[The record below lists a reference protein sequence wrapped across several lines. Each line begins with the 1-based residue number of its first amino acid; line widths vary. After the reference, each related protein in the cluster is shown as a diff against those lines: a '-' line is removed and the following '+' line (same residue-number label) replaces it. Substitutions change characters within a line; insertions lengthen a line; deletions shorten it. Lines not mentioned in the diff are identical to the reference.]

1 MEILKMR
8 KILSNHYL
16 GAMLLAAGLL
26 LTLGAPLWIVL
37 EGGLKKELFMEIWRN
52 PIYPEGLFNA
62 FAVACGTTVL
72 TFCIALP
79 MAFFYT
85 NYRFR
90 GHGMVQFA
98 VLVPMI
104 LPPFVG
110 ALGFQHILGHYGV
123 VNTLLVNM
131 GFERIDMLGA
141 GSGRMFAVCLVEAL
155 HLFPILFLNL
165 SASLGNADN
174 SCIEAAHNL
183 GIGKIKTFFRIRLP
197 QIMPGIFAGASIV
210 AIWSFTELGT
220 PLMFGVTRI
229 TPVQIFNGITEL
241 ENNPMP
247 YTLVVLMLGISILL
261 YSLAKWLMRGSK
273 NRSGSIKGS
282 ASVSIRHL
290 NGLPGML
297 AGGYFLLITLLAV
310 APHIALLL
318 AAAGQNWYD
327 SLLPA
332 SFSLDNFRSALS
344 DPLVLPSI
352 INSLK
357 YSLLATVFATA
368 AGILTALLAVRW
380 KIRGGKLLDALTMLP
395 LAVPGIVMAIGFLG
409 LADALNWKYFNPL
422 SSPVLFL
429 GAAYAIRRLPYVVR
443 SASAGLEQ
451 MPEELEQAGRNLGAG
466 PWRVWCR
473 ITLPAITASLLAG
486 IVFAFGFSMLEV
498 SDSLVLAQRAES
510 FPITRAIYELS
521 GNLGSGPGQACAFGV
536 WAMGFL
542 GAVIYAG
549 IKLAGKNSGSVFRF

>member
-1 MEILKMR
+1 MQKVLK
-8 KILSNHYL
+8 NHYL
-16 GAMLLAAGLL
+16 WALLLAAGLL
-26 LTLGAPLWIVL
+26 LTLGASLWIVL
-37 EGGLKKELFMEIWRN
+37 ESGVKKELFMEIWRN
-52 PIYPEGLFNA
+52 PIYPDGLCNA
-62 FAVACGTTVL
+62 FIVACGTTLL

-79 MAFFYT
+79 MAFLYT
-85 NYRFR
+85 NCRFR

-98 VLVPMI
+98 VLMPMI

-123 VNTLLVNM
+123 INTLLVNM
-131 GFERIDMLGA
+131 GFERLDMLGA
-141 GSGRMFAVCLVEAL
+141 GSGRMFAVCMVEAL

-165 SASLGNADN
+165 SAALGNADN

-183 GIGKIKTFFRIRLP
+183 GIGKIKTFFNIRLP

-241 ENNPMP
+241 ESNPMP

-261 YSLAKWLMRGSK
+261 YSLAKWLMLDSR
-273 NRSGSIKGS
+273 NRSGGIKG
-282 ASVSIRHL
+282 AAGVNVKYL
-290 NGLPGML
+290 DGWQGLL
-297 AGGYFLLITLLAV
+297 AGGYFLLITILAL

-318 AAAGQNWYD
+318 AAFGQNWYN
-327 SLLPA
+327 SLLPE
-332 SFSLDNFRSALS
+332 SFSFNNFTGALS

-352 INSLK
+352 FNSLK

-380 KIRGGKLLDALTMLP
+380 KIRGGKVLDALTMLP

-409 LADALNWKYFNPL
+409 LADTLNWKHFNPVT
-422 SSPVLFL
+422 SPVLFL

-486 IVFAFGFSMLEV
+486 VVFAFGFSMLEV

-521 GNLGSGPGQACAFGV
+521 GNLGAGPGQACAFGV

-542 GAVIYAG
+542 GAALYAG